1 MHWAFEPIELS
12 SQSFYFKALSGME
25 YNYSDFSWSVVWI
38 WVYHWS
44 LAPATITP
52 SPLPPN
58 GSCLVTYCNIYTVY
72 TVFFLSLDLD
82 GFIKHM
88 LWEEVH
94 EKSSLM
100 QLSDR
105 LLDSTSICVK
115 YSLVEQA
122 EKKHYETYR
131 KIWLFCTTLHLCIST
146 EMDVSCTVFFVQN
159 LKVFKFVFSE
169 LKDQE

>member
-1 MHWAFEPIELS
+1 M
-12 SQSFYFKALSGME
+12 
-25 YNYSDFSWSVVWI
+25 
-38 WVYHWS
+38 
-44 LAPATITP
+44 
-52 SPLPPN
+52 SPLSCQARASISKHLVEWNIIIVTSLDQWSEFESITGHWHLQPLPPPPFLPN

-122 EKKHYETYR
+122 EKKQYETYR
-131 KIWLFCTTLHLCIST
+131 KI
-146 EMDVSCTVFFVQN
+146 
-159 LKVFKFVFSE
+159 
-169 LKDQE
+169 